1 MVGSSVKLGGWLGQL
16 MPDFLGNMFDSSS
29 FMPRRYCG
37 DWSAG
42 LVWLHIGSDVLIW
55 LAYLAIPV
63 VLIVF
68 VRRRSD
74 LPFPGMFWM
83 FAAFI
88 ITCGFT
94 HFLEAAAFYW
104 PAYRFMGLIKA
115 ATAAVSWA
123 TIVGL
128 VPMVPKAL
136 ALRGP
141 EEFQKEIDERK
152 RAQAIFHGLFQSAPD
167 AMVIVDSAGRMVL
180 VNSQTETLF
189 GYGREELLGQ
199 KVEILVPERF
209 RGAHPE
215 HRGGF
220 FVAPRVR
227 SMGEGRELYGLRKDG
242 SEFPV
247 EISLSPLETDEGVL
261 VSSAIRDVSER
272 KRTDDVLRQRKAQLE
287 SANKELEA
295 FSYSVSHDLRAP
307 LRAIDGFSRI
317 LLESYAETLPD
328 DAKDYLKSVRVN
340 AQQMGRLVDDLLA
353 FARLGRQPIV
363 KKRVDTAKLVAQ
375 CIDELRAEQ
384 DGRRIEISLGELP
397 PCDAEPTLLKQVWI
411 NLLSNAI
418 KYTRGREVTQ
428 IEVCC
433 RCDGDPSGEP
443 TYVVRDNGVGFD
455 MRYVGK
461 LFGVF
466 QRLHRAEE
474 YEGTGVGLAIVQRI
488 IHRHGG
494 RIWAE
499 AQPDHGATFSF
510 TLGGNDCHD

>member
-1 MVGSSVKLGGWLGQL
+1 M
-16 MPDFLGNMFDSSS
+16 
-29 FMPRRYCG
+29 
-37 DWSAG
+37 
-42 LVWLHIGSDVLIW
+42 WLHIGSDVLIW
-55 LAYLAIPV
+55 LAYLTIPI
-63 VLIVF
+63 VLISF
-68 VRRRSD
+68 VRRRHD
-74 LPFPGMFWM
+74 LPFPWMFWM

-104 PAYRFMGLIKA
+104 PAYRLMGLIKA

-152 RAQAIFHGLFQSAPD
+152 RAEAKFRALLESAPD
-167 AMVIVDSAGRMVL
+167 AMVIVDSAGRIVL
-180 VNSQTETLF
+180 VNAQT
-189 GYGREELLGQ
+189 
-199 KVEILVPERF
+199 P
-209 RGAHPE
+209 RGAVPLHGATSCWDGRSRSWCPSGSACCAPSPPG
-215 HRGGF
+215 RLR

-247 EISLSPLETDEGVL
+247 EISLSPLETEEGVL
-261 VSSAIRDVSER
+261 VSSAIRDVTER
-272 KRTDDVLRQRKAQLE
+272 KRTDEVLLHRTSQLE
-287 SANKELEA
+287 AANKELEA

-418 KYTRGREVTQ
+418 KYTRGREVAT
-428 IEVCC
+428 IEVGC
-433 RCDGDPSGEP
+433 RVDGGPSGER
-443 TYVVRDNGVGFD
+443 TYFVRDNGVGFD
-455 MRYVGK
+455 MRYVDK

-494 RIWAE
+494 RVWAE